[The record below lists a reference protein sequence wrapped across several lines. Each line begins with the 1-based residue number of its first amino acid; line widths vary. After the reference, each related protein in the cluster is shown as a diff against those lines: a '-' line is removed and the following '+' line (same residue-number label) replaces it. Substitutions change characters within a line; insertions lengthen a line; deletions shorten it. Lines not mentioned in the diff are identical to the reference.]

1 MFNWLYFQLDNYAK
15 IDKANEQFKLKE
27 SGVELLNATERY
39 SAVAELQNTN
49 LI

>member
-1 MFNWLYFQLDNYAK
+1 MDNYAK
-15 IDKANEQFKLKE
+15 IAKANEQFKLKE
-27 SGVELLNATERY
+27 SGIDLLNPTERY